1 MKNLFTQN
9 MIKKNI
15 RVVKF
20 LNLKT
25 ENEIKNKFFSIYI
38 ISIQYWCLFQTSKH
52 FMHIVKK
59 FLHVMANLP
68 KEPQKIFKFFP
79 IVAFCPTM

>member
-9 MIKKNI
+9 MIKTNI

-25 ENEIKNKFFSIYI
+25 ENEIKNKIFSI
-38 ISIQYWCLFQTSKH
+38 
-52 FMHIVKK
+52 
-59 FLHVMANLP
+59 
-68 KEPQKIFKFFP
+68 
-79 IVAFCPTM
+79 